1 MTTLFDRISWAKE
14 NLEPIEPQYAIVW
27 ENPDDLDAPVCITV
41 PSSEWLSCAL
51 FGGILPPVETY
62 HNLKI
67 NEDGE
72 ITNGHIL
79 HENTIGPMTEEEAM
93 EYLVQKDIPI
103 SVWLD
108 KYSNRQ
114 RFKICKK
121 SDIPNDR
128 TFRNAWRLKNDKN

>member
-1 MTTLFDRISWAKE
+1 MKLHERLQWAKE
-14 NLEPIEPQYAIVW
+14 NLEPVDPQYTIFW
-27 ENPDDLDAPVCITV
+27 EDPNDLDAPVRITI
-41 PSSEWLSCAL
+41 PSPEWLACAL
-51 FGGILPPVETY
+51 FGGILPPVDAYLNIQTDEKG
-62 HNLKI
+62 NVS
-67 NEDGE
+67 NGE
-72 ITNGHIL
+72 IIHK
-79 HENTIGPMTEEEAM
+79 EVIGPMTEEEAM

-103 SVWLD
+103 SVWID